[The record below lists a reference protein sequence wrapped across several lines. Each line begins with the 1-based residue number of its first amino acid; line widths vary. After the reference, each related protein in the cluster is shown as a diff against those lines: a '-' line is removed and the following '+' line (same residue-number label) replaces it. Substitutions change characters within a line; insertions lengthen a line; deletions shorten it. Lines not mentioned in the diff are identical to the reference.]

1 MSVLEFIASLKW
13 PVVVLVLLGYGSRTM
28 KKHPN
33 LRKWIA
39 AYVEK
44 RDVRGKMGPAEF
56 EAITPATSAIV
67 RAAVASD
74 VELAAIAGEQTST
87 PDTSVLRRE
96 VVEDLL
102 RSSAQW
108 GYEMA
113 QIGMRTPPIR
123 TSGGAA
129 TAVRRFCSGWAL
141 LPWRQG
147 WPRRPRSERL
157 RKGPCAQDWA
167 KPSVAITRRSKRRS
181 FEVAA
186 RELQHFELAGHHA
199 PASRSR

>member
-113 QIGMRTPPIR
+113 QIGMRTPPNPYIR
-123 TSGGAA
+123 WGSDGRPEILFGVGTPAMETRMASEAEKRAA
-129 TAVRRFCSGWAL
+129 TEGTLRPGLGEAVRRHYEKIEA
-141 LPWRQG
+141 
-147 WPRRPRSERL
+147 E
-157 RKGPCAQDWA
+157 
-167 KPSVAITRRSKRRS
+167 
-181 FEVAA
+181 
-186 RELQHFELAGHHA
+186 EL
-199 PASRSR
+199 